1 MLLSPLDE
9 VVRRDD
15 RTEGGLVLREQSSVL
30 KENLYE
36 VLWYDGMYTE
46 LVYESNLKRTG
57 KNNKV
62 DFKAPERRKHVKR
75 SSN

>member
-1 MLLSPLDE
+1 M
-9 VVRRDD
+9 
-15 RTEGGLVLREQSSVL
+15 RERPSVL

-46 LVYESNLKRTG
+46 LVYESDLKRTG

-62 DFKAPERRKHVKR
+62 DFKAPERRKHGKR